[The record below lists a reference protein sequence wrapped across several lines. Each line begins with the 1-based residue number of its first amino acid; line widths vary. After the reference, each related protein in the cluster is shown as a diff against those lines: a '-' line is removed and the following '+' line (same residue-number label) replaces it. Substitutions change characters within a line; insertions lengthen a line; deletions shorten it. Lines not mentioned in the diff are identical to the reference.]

1 MKMSRSK
8 RLLMQIGSVVVG
20 VSGLMSFATVALSE
34 ENPGVASATA
44 GAEVVPTSFV
54 SDGAVFK
61 FDQDRASLAP
71 IKGWMVEP
79 KSSGMAL
86 VMKEVLA
93 PVADA
98 QKDYTQPTFARN
110 ITVMTIN
117 EASPIDDERA
127 ASFKEDFLKMA
138 SKQGSLRD
146 LQFTSQKF
154 FNFKGENDGLVFFTQ
169 HTSNGFV
176 MMQMHVLVSGESK
189 QYLLTYNDLA
199 SRFSTPE
206 TYDAAWKTMTSIE
219 VQGVAPKRYVREM
232 RIGGS
237 ILGGLLLL
245 VLPFSF
251 ARMRS
256 QRRIRKLAESLQ
268 DEWDT
273 GKVSSDWDGTSNV
286 SQLGTTR
293 VAGRVKANKKRDH
306 DIDVSDVS
314 SFNSGF
320 MSTHKSRFV
329 TNV

>member
-1 MKMSRSK
+1 MKMKSSK
-8 RLLMQIGSVVVG
+8 KLFLRLGSAFLG
-20 VSGLMSFATVALSE
+20 MSGLISFAPIALSE
-34 ENPGVASATA
+34 EAPVAAPASAEA
-44 GAEVVPTSFV
+44 VPSSFI
-54 SDGAVFK
+54 SDGSLLK
-61 FDQDRASLAP
+61 FDQDRASITP

-98 QKDYTQPTFARN
+98 QKDYTQPIFARN

-117 EASPIDDERA
+117 EAAPIDEERA
-127 ASFKEDFLKMA
+127 KMFKEDFLKMA
-138 SKQGSLRD
+138 AKQGSMRD

-169 HTSNGFV
+169 HTSNGFT

-199 SRFSTPE
+199 SRFSTTE
-206 TYDAAWKTMTSIE
+206 TYDAAWKAMNSID
-219 VQGVAPKRYVREM
+219 VQGVAPKRYAREL
-232 RIGGS
+232 RVGGMA
-237 ILGGLLLL
+237 LAGFLML

-251 ARMRS
+251 ARAMS
-256 QRRIRKLAESLQ
+256 RRRLNRLSASLQ
-268 DEWDT
+268 DEWDN
-273 GKVSSDWDGTSNV
+273 GKVSSDWDAVSNV

-293 VAGRVKANKKRDH
+293 VAGRVKTNKKRGY

-314 SFNSGF
+314 SLNSGF